1 MRYIAHRGLFEGP
14 DLEKENSPNQ
24 IMDALGNGFDVEVDL
39 RYLDNNFFLGH
50 DDSQYKIS
58 QDFLV
63 KNIEKLWIHCKN
75 SACLDVI
82 ASIKN
87 ANYFWHQ
94 EDDYTLTSKNF
105 IWVYPGQPLPPNS
118 VMVMPEWNANIDSL
132 KLDSNLYGVCS
143 DFVGK
148 LRKANF

>member
-63 KNIEKLWIHCKN
+63 KNIEKLWIDCKN
-75 SACLDVI
+75 LACLEVI
-82 ASIKN
+82 ASIGN